1 MKSVYLVL
9 DEGETLKEILRE
21 NHIKVLTGDG
31 NFNEEYLGQCNALIP
46 GKQRVTREVLE
57 KAPNLKIVA
66 KYGVGIDRIDVDACT
81 TRKIIVTNTPLA
93 NYISVAEH
101 TMALMIAVSKHLVET
116 SLYLKRE
123 YSDYIGCRKR
133 YHPVELNGKTLFL
146 VGLGNIGRKV
156 AEFAQAFHMQVVAY
170 DPYLKPELK
179 PEYVTMVNTL
189 EKGLKVADIVSLH
202 APGLQSNHNLI
213 DEKALRL
220 MKPESIIIN
229 TSRGTLIDEKALYE
243 ALKEHRIM
251 GAGLDVFAEE
261 PICPG
266 NPLMTLENVIASPHH
281 AANSREAHVRAERD
295 CAENILSCFAGERPK
310 YALNKW

>member
-9 DEGETLKEILRE
+9 DEGETLKKILQE
-21 NHIKVLTGDG
+21 HGIEVLSGDG
-31 NFNEEYLGQCNALIP
+31 NYNEEYLKRCNALIP
-46 GKQRVTREVLE
+46 GKQRVTKEVLE
-57 KAPNLKIVA
+57 KAPNLEIVA
-66 KYGVGIDRIDVDACT
+66 KYGVGVDRIDIDACT
-81 TRKIIVTNTPLA
+81 RRKIIVTNTPLA

-123 YSDYIGCRKR
+123 YSDYTGCRKR

-156 AEFAQAFHMQVVAY
+156 AEFAQAFHMRILAY
-170 DPYLKPELK
+170 DPYLDPVMK
-179 PEYVTMVNTL
+179 PEYVTMVDCL
-189 EKGLKVADIVSLH
+189 ERGLEEADIVSLH
-202 APGLQSNHNLI
+202 APGLDSNRNLI
-213 DEKALRL
+213 DEKALLL
-220 MKPESIIIN
+220 MKPEAILIN
-229 TSRGTLIDEKALYE
+229 TSRGTLVDEKALYE

-261 PICPG
+261 PISPG
-266 NPLMTLENVIASPHH
+266 NPLMMLENVIASPHH

-310 YALNKW
+310 YTLNEW